1 MATMVQVVSRAASR
15 CAGAVA
21 VAASAAS
28 AASGHA
34 AHFVSPQDGAPS
46 ATAATAAPPVTLSN
60 ATIIDGPLPTVSP
73 TWGGQVAFAGADLV
87 VTGPERVQQAGI
99 EGQIMTAISGGG
111 GVWAPLREYATMPG
125 VRPGSVML
133 QHVTAQGDWFAANVE
148 RSDQTGEVMLLRRDT
163 AASGWARFA
172 TLTSPPDRPD
182 PLFGSAVSMGG
193 GTLAIGTT
201 DSAIRNAPR
210 RLVPDPRVHI
220 FVARDGVWAREA
232 SLTPP
237 ADASQSI
244 WFGVQVAAAGDRV
257 IVSSPQAFTPN
268 PKQPVDLGGT
278 TSRIYVYRRGID
290 PAAPTAWGLEAT
302 LAAPAGADN
311 AFGIS
316 MASDGTVLAVR
327 STSVKAGQVGA
338 QRDTETTIYVFRRTE
353 TDGASTWASEGVL
366 RPGPGVAPGRGIGF
380 SMAVSEGLVSVGDS
394 AADLGTGTLGAVYV
408 FGRDGGSWREAYRL
422 VPNAPCA
429 TGRFGV
435 SVAMSGRTVAV
446 GRVRSERD
454 DIEPG
459 GVFVYQLP

>member
-1 MATMVQVVSRAASR
+1 MISAPSGAASSWI
-15 CAGAVA
+15 AALAVTMGSIEAVA
-21 VAASAAS
+21 SLHGPV
-28 AASGHA
+28 
-34 AHFVSPQDGAPS
+34 QDGA
-46 ATAATAAPPVTLSN
+46 AGATTAAVAPPVMLSN
-60 ATIIDGPLPTVSP
+60 STIVDGPLPTVSP

-111 GVWAPLREYATMPG
+111 GVWVPLREYASMPG

-133 QHVTAQGDWFAANVE
+133 QHVAAQGEWFAANVE
-148 RSDQTGEVMLLRRDT
+148 RSDQTGEVMLLKRDA

-182 PLFGSAVSMGG
+182 PLFGSAISMGG

-210 RLVPDPRVHI
+210 RLVPDPRVHV
-220 FVARDGVWAREA
+220 FAARDGVWAREA

-237 ADASQSI
+237 VDASQSV
-244 WFGVQVAAAGDRV
+244 WFGVQVAACGDRV

-278 TSRIYVYRRGID
+278 PSRIYVYRRGID
-290 PAAPTAWGLEAT
+290 PSAPAGWGLEAT
-302 LAAPAGADN
+302 LAAPAGTDN

-316 MASDGTVLAVR
+316 IASDGQVLAVR

-338 QRDTETTIYVFRRTE
+338 QRDTETTIYVFRRSD
-353 TDGASTWASEGVL
+353 DGGSSSWACEGVL
-366 RPGPGVAPGRGIGF
+366 QPGPGVAPGRGIGF
-380 SMAVSEGLVSVGDS
+380 SMAVSEGLVAVGDS

-408 FGRDGGSWREAYRL
+408 FGRDGGAWREAYRL
-422 VPNAPCA
+422 APNAPCA